1 MFFVK
6 LLNQSRPD
14 ELFSIGILS
23 KTVNRRNVGLELIL
37 CEQTGFEFILY
48 LASKVVP
55 RCKSNIMLTNS
66 SYLCLIYFVSA
77 LVLTLAGRDFYQIL
91 GVSRSANTN
100 EIKKAYRKLAKAL
113 HPDKNQDD
121 PDASQKFQDL
131 GAAYEA
137 LSDPEKRELYDRCG
151 EECLKKDGMMN
162 NNDPFASFFGDFG
175 FHFGGESQQQETP
188 RGADIVMEM
197 MVSLEEL
204 YNGNFI
210 EVSSLS
216 IQFAHQF
223 DTSPLIII
231 LTPL

>member
-1 MFFVK
+1 MQELATNRNRTNCLR
-6 LLNQSRPD
+6 LL
-14 ELFSIGILS
+14 IGYYYTSALLLLS
-23 KTVNRRNVGLELIL
+23 TCQVNIRNVSRNSDPDFCVISWQFSFKL
-37 CEQTGFEFILY
+37 
-48 LASKVVP
+48 VP
-55 RCKSNIMLTNS
+55 RCKLNKMLSNTAYIS
-66 SYLCLIYFVSA
+66 LIYLTSA

-91 GVSRSANTN
+91 GVSRSATTN
-100 EIKKAYRKLAKAL
+100 EIKKAYRKSAKAL

-175 FHFGGESQQQETP
+175 FHFGGEPQQHETP
-188 RGADIVMEM
+188 RGADIVMDLT
-197 MVSLEEL
+197 VTLEEL

-210 EVSSLS
+210 EVSNTFL
-216 IQFAHQF
+216 
-223 DTSPLIII
+223 LK
-231 LTPL
+231 

>member
-1 MFFVK
+1 M
-6 LLNQSRPD
+6 LLNTAYVS
-14 ELFSIGILS
+14 L
-23 KTVNRRNVGLELIL
+23 
-37 CEQTGFEFILY
+37 LY
-48 LASKVVP
+48 FL
-55 RCKSNIMLTNS
+55 
-66 SYLCLIYFVSA
+66 SA
-77 LVLTLAGRDFYQIL
+77 LVFTLAGRDFYQIL

-151 EECLKKDGMMN
+151 EDCLKKDGMMN

-175 FHFGGESQQQETP
+175 FHFGGEQQQHETP
-188 RGADIVMEM
+188 RGADIEM
-197 MVSLEEL
+197 TLVVSLEEL

-210 EVSSLS
+210 EVGS
-216 IQFAHQF
+216 H
-223 DTSPLIII
+223 TSLIIRLTKIIFYFDNTSRTLRI
-231 LTPL
+231 LESLE

>member
-1 MFFVK
+1 
-6 LLNQSRPD
+6 
-14 ELFSIGILS
+14 
-23 KTVNRRNVGLELIL
+23 
-37 CEQTGFEFILY
+37 
-48 LASKVVP
+48 
-55 RCKSNIMLTNS
+55 MLTNAA
-66 SYLCLIYFVSA
+66 YVCLIYLTAS

-113 HPDKNQDD
+113 HPDKNQGD

-151 EECLKKDGMMN
+151 EDCLKKDGMMN

-175 FHFGGESQQQETP
+175 FHFGGESQQHETP
-188 RGADIVMEM
+188 RGADVIMEVS
-197 MVSLEEL
+197 VSLEEL

-210 EVSSLS
+210 EVIWRYFLKFLCKKSGG
-216 IQFAHQF
+216 
-223 DTSPLIII
+223 DTLFLKII
-231 LTPL
+231 

>member
-1 MFFVK
+1 
-6 LLNQSRPD
+6 
-14 ELFSIGILS
+14 
-23 KTVNRRNVGLELIL
+23 
-37 CEQTGFEFILY
+37 
-48 LASKVVP
+48 
-55 RCKSNIMLTNS
+55 MLTNAA
-66 SYLCLIYFVSA
+66 YVCLFFFASA
-77 LVLTLAGRDFYQIL
+77 LVLSLAGRDFYQIL

-151 EECLKKDGMMN
+151 EDCMKKEGMMN

-188 RGADIVMEM
+188 RGADIVMELV
-197 MVSLEEL
+197 VSLDEL

-210 EVSSLS
+210 EVSSLRR
-216 IQFAHQF
+216 
-223 DTSPLIII
+223 L
-231 LTPL
+231 